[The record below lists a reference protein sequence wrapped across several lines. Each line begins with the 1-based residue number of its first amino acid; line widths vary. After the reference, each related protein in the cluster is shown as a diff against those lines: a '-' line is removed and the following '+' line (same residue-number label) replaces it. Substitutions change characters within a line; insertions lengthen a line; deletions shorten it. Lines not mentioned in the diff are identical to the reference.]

1 MIPKYKIDVWE
12 KRARKKYSDTNEVYR
27 HLPKGMLANLYH
39 KMEHRNVEKGY
50 GSLPFSSYDFREWAY
65 SEEKFLYIF
74 DIWSKSGYKKEFKP
88 SVDRTN
94 PFIGYRFENMTWMF
108 WEDNKIKSH
117 GEVGAKKQ
125 KAIIMLRDGKR
136 VGSFKSIKD
145 AQFFLGMK
153 SNGNISECLS
163 GRRNNVF
170 GYQFIYET
178 PELLEADHDRA

>member
-50 GSLPFSSYDFREWAY
+50 GSLPFSLYDFREWAY

-94 PFIGYRFENMTWMF
+94 PFIGY
-108 WEDNKIKSH
+108 
-117 GEVGAKKQ
+117 
-125 KAIIMLRDGKR
+125 
-136 VGSFKSIKD
+136 
-145 AQFFLGMK
+145 
-153 SNGNISECLS
+153 
-163 GRRNNVF
+163 
-170 GYQFIYET
+170 QFIYEN
-178 PELLEADHDRA
+178 PELLEADHD

>member
-1 MIPKYKIDVWE
+1 
-12 KRARKKYSDTNEVYR
+12 
-27 HLPKGMLANLYH
+27 
-39 KMEHRNVEKGY
+39 
-50 GSLPFSSYDFREWAY
+50 
-65 SEEKFLYIF
+65 
-74 DIWSKSGYKKEFKP
+74 
-88 SVDRTN
+88 
-94 PFIGYRFENMTWMF
+94 MTWMF

-178 PELLEADHDRA
+178 PELLEADHDRV